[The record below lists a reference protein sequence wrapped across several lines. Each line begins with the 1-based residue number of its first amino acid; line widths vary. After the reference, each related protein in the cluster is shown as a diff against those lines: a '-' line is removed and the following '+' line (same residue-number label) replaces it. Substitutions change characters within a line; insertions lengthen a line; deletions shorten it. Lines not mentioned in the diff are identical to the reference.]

1 MNHLIPLRLL
11 LALCACAVIRPAA
24 ATPSAD
30 ATRAAFLKVIDRP
43 RVPLDPQVSA
53 PTPNKD
59 GLTQTAFSFASE
71 TGQRV
76 PGLLVAIAATAH
88 PSPTRHPV
96 VIALHGTGNSKE
108 TELPLLRQLAAAGF
122 IGVAID
128 GRYHGAR
135 ASSRKAATAEY
146 NDAILR
152 AYRTG
157 QAHPLFYDTVWDV
170 SRLIDWLVTRP
181 DVDPARIG
189 LIGFSKGGTET
200 WLTAAADPRIAAAV
214 SCLGVQSF
222 RWALDHDAWQA
233 RAGTIHAAF
242 EAAAHDAGLAA
253 PTADFARQFYA
264 RIVPGLTDTF
274 DGPALLPLIA
284 PRPLLV
290 INGDS
295 DPLTPLPGIEQCATA
310 ARTAYHDAGA
320 DDHFVLLIQP
330 KTGHRVSP
338 ASLQA
343 ARDWLTHWLKPE
355 PMSSS
360 VGSR

>member
-1 MNHLIPLRLL
+1 MKQLIPMRLL
-11 LALCACAVIRPAA
+11 LALCAFALIEHAA
-24 ATPSAD
+24 ATPSTD
-30 ATRAAFLKVIDRP
+30 TTRAAFLQILDRP

-53 PTPNKD
+53 PVADKD
-59 GLTQTAFSFASE
+59 GLTQMAFSYVSE

-76 PGLLVAIAATAH
+76 PGLLVQPAATH
-88 PSPTRHPV
+88 STPTRRAV

-135 ASSRKAATAEY
+135 ASSRKAATADY

-157 QAHPLFYDTVWDV
+157 AAHPLFYDTVWDV

-200 WLTAAADPRIAAAV
+200 WLAAAADPRLTAAV

-222 RWALDHDAWQA
+222 AWALDHDAWQA
-233 RAGTIHAAF
+233 RAGTIQAAF
-242 EAAAHDAGLAA
+242 DAAARDDALPA

-264 RIVPGLTDTF
+264 RVVPGLTDTF
-274 DGPALLPLIA
+274 DGPAMLPLIA

-295 DPLTPLPGIEQCATA
+295 DPLTPVPGIEQCATA
-310 ARTAYHDAGA
+310 ARATYHAAGA

-330 KTGHRVSP
+330 KTGHRVTP

-343 ARDWLTHWLKPE
+343 ARDWLTRWLKP
-355 PMSSS
+355 
-360 VGSR
+360 